1 MLYVMIAILAGVSIV
16 VARIINA
23 NLAAKIGN
31 WEGTFFNYITGL
43 FFSILFLIFSSDSMY
58 IPMHTLQSI
67 PIAVYLGGLVGVIV
81 ISLSNYITP
90 KISAF
95 YLTLLIFIGQL
106 FAGTIIDF
114 FLTNEL
120 STGKIIGGVFVLIG
134 LTYNLLVDRPL
145 KTVKNSHVQL

>member
-1 MLYVMIAILAGVSIV
+1 MLYITIAILAGVSIV

-23 NLAAKIGN
+23 NLAKEN
-31 WEGTFFNYITGL
+31 WELGRHVFNYITGL
-43 FFSILFLIFSSDSMY
+43 FFSMLFLIFSSDSMY

>member
-1 MLYVMIAILAGVSIV
+1 MLYITIAILAGVSIV

-23 NLAAKIGN
+23 NLAKKN
-31 WEGTFFNYITGL
+31 WELGRHVFNYITGL
-43 FFSILFLIFSSDSMY
+43 FFSMLFLIFSSDSMY

>member
-43 FFSILFLIFSSDSMY
+43 FFSMLFLMFSSDSMY

>member
-1 MLYVMIAILAGVSIV
+1 M
-16 VARIINA
+16 
-23 NLAAKIGN
+23 
-31 WEGTFFNYITGL
+31 
-43 FFSILFLIFSSDSMY
+43 LFLIFSSDSMY

-120 STGKIIGGVFVLIG
+120 NRKDYRRYFRINWAYLQFT
-134 LTYNLLVDRPL
+134 R
-145 KTVKNSHVQL
+145 

>member
-1 MLYVMIAILAGVSIV
+1 MLYVTIATLAGVSIV

-43 FFSILFLIFSSDSMY
+43 FFSMLFLIFSSDSIY
-58 IPMHTLQSI
+58 IPSHTLQSI

-114 FLTNEL
+114 ILSHEL
-120 STGKIIGGVFVLIG
+120 STGKVVGGIFVLIG
-134 LTYNLLVDRPL
+134 LTYNLLVDRPV
-145 KTVKNSHVQL
+145 KTVQNNQVQL